1 MTSVVPQGWVMIT
14 LAIVLGVSGFLLPIA
29 AIIYLILE
37 RRTPRAKTQRSPKPA
52 RQKPL
57 TQLLAQGL
65 AGLSRAARR
74 APLVLV
80 MGARCAGK
88 TSLVNALLGENGL
101 PPTTLGDRRLSVRAG
116 KEVVYVELGSELFE
130 DRSGAGA
137 ELEKLLAKMALR
149 TCNILLM
156 VSAEV
161 AAHDP
166 TGLAQLGRTAREFV
180 EALTLRRRTAIPLR
194 VCLTHLDRAEPGFV
208 ELATLVGGQHWQG
221 TELRETR
228 QGPVLAG
235 LLHDFFR
242 NEPLLERALVSLEPA
257 EVDRVSAL
265 FARGSSVALARLEA
279 LYQELHI
286 RDSGKGILDE
296 PLVLC
301 AFCDGNPP
309 LLLGDPAK
317 LDPGRVAAD
326 LNYYDRARFNR
337 ALAYG
342 AVASLPLFVAYVWR
356 LHCLDDAA
364 KAVALFQRHDVRD
377 EAGINRAEARAGE
390 ALRRVLDPL
399 WPPLRWAYPA
409 YTRKVLG
416 VDDARLE
423 PSGDRGLFLQLIRK
437 RYLDVDR
444 AEPTYKERLY
454 TAALLNATSD
464 SAVGAAILRDVKR
477 FSTVLELP
485 ATVISD
491 YVLLN
496 TAACG
501 AAPMDSTP
509 GNWTTVQDVL
519 ARANGAVELDT
530 LRTAAKNACLLKTS
544 RMGSARDPEQTALEQ
559 ALRISCAAQADAL
572 MKAGDGQELPAGVR
586 DHQAFEELLETAC
599 SDSKL
604 GAIQAQTLL
613 ELVLQLR
620 KLQAGSAVA
629 EQSDSKAQGA
639 CAFEGSVRD
648 RYTAAR
654 WQQIVKQSCAADLVV
669 WFSRE
674 RLVRSPFFT
683 ELDTAGKIGLGEQG
697 LGATVALSQEYWAKT
712 VQERV
717 IGPMSELPRALD
729 QACIEPAQAATLR
742 SKLTEALGTYA
753 REYQNAL
760 QNYYASFRFPYA
772 NLASFRSS
780 LGTQL
785 AAGSWFDRF
794 WSTLVDNTRLDVSR
808 DPELRPLAEAVSPFS
823 TLVVL
828 QKGGQI
834 ELSKYSDVLRPYL
847 TILEERSP
855 SDPGPPLAE
864 RLSPLAKKGLS
875 LLDPNQEAPLTQV
888 QQVLDALGISQDLRA
903 PFLLPAERI
912 QSLAVSSLER
922 AVSDLY
928 ARELAPSATALW
940 QKFPFAPLGERE
952 AAPDDV
958 IAQLGAKGALKAAF
972 VNVIAPVVSRSPRG
986 GYVPAKVG
994 MRPLH
999 VPTAALE
1006 LGRWIDSVSSMLFDD
1021 AGKPKE
1027 LVLSLRSDALLR
1039 ARPGD
1044 RMVAINGHVTAGS
1057 STVVAINQAP
1067 GWQKLSVGWTSP
1079 VAAQVGVSLRGQ
1091 SPSDAVERTRVATGE
1106 NWQILHLL
1114 CDADSLRDDSVS
1126 WQFGPVQ
1133 VTFELESNPFER
1145 LVAPGKSPN
1154 CSVQISDKKGP
1165 DDVAMVIST
1174 GSN

>member
-37 RRTPRAKTQRSPKPA
+37 RRTPRAKTQRPPKPV

-57 TQLLAQGL
+57 TQLLDQGL
-65 AGLSRAARR
+65 AGLSHSARR

-101 PPTTLGDRRLSVRAG
+101 PSTAFGDRRLIVRAG
-116 KEVVYVELGSELFE
+116 KEIVYVELGSELFE

-149 TCNILLM
+149 TCNILLV

-161 AAHDP
+161 ATHDP
-166 TGLAQLGRTAREFV
+166 TGLAPIGRTAREFV

-208 ELATLVGGQHWQG
+208 ELARLVGGQHWEG

-265 FARGSSVALARLEA
+265 FARGSSAALARLEA
-279 LYQELHI
+279 LYQELHV
-286 RDSGKGILDE
+286 RDSGKGIHDE

-301 AFCDGNPP
+301 AFCESNPP

-317 LDPGRVAAD
+317 IDPGRVAAD
-326 LNYYDRARFNR
+326 LSYYDRARFNR

-342 AVASLPLFVAYVWR
+342 AVACLPLFVAYVWR

-364 KAVALFQRHDVRD
+364 KEVAAFQRHDARD
-377 EAGINRAEARAGE
+377 EAGLNRAEARAGE
-390 ALRRVLDPL
+390 ALRRVLDPF

-416 VDDARLE
+416 GDSDRRERATASRARGHAEPTDRARLD
-423 PSGDRGLFLQLIRK
+423 PRGDSDRGLFLQLIRK

-454 TAALLNATSD
+454 AAAVLNATSD
-464 SAVGAAILRDVKR
+464 SVVGASILKDVKR
-477 FSTVLELP
+477 FAEVLKLP
-485 ATVISD
+485 AAVVAD

-501 AAPMDSTP
+501 AATMDSTP
-509 GNWTTVQDVL
+509 GNWTAVQDVL
-519 ARANGAVELDT
+519 ARSNGVVELDT

-559 ALRISCAAQADAL
+559 ALRVSCATQADAL
-572 MKAGDGQELPAGVR
+572 VGAGDGQELPAGVR

-604 GAIQAQTLL
+604 SAIQAQTLL
-613 ELVLQLR
+613 ELVAQLR
-620 KLQAGSAVA
+620 KLQTGNPGA
-629 EQSDSKAQGA
+629 ERSDGNVQGA
-639 CAFEGSVRD
+639 CAFEGGVRE
-648 RYTAAR
+648 RYTAAH
-654 WQQIVKQSCAADLVV
+654 WQQIAKQSRAADLVV

-683 ELDTAGKIGLGEQG
+683 EADTAGKIGLGEQG
-697 LGATVALSQEYWAKT
+697 LGATVALSQEYWVKT

-717 IGPMSELPRALD
+717 IGPFGELPRAMD

-742 SKLTEALGTYA
+742 SKISEALAAYA
-753 REYQNAL
+753 RDYQDAL
-760 QNYYASFRFPYA
+760 RNYYASFRFPYA

-780 LGTQL
+780 LGAQL
-785 AAGSWFDRF
+785 APGSWFDRF
-794 WSTLVDNTRLDVSR
+794 WSTLVDNTRLDVAR
-808 DPELRPLAEAVSPFS
+808 DPELKPLGEAVAPFS
-823 TLVVL
+823 TLVAL

-834 ELSKYSDVLRPYL
+834 DLSKYSDVLRPYL

-888 QQVLDALGISQDLRA
+888 QQVLDALGLSQDLRA

-912 QSLAVSSLER
+912 QSLAIGSLER

-928 ARELAPSATALW
+928 TRELAPSATALW

-972 VNVIAPVVSRSPRG
+972 ANVIAPVVSRSPRG

-994 MRPLH
+994 MQPLH

-1006 LGRWIDSVSSMLFDD
+1006 LGRWIDSVTSMLFDD

-1027 LVLSLRSDALLR
+1027 LVLSLRSDTLLR
-1039 ARPGD
+1039 AQPGD

-1067 GWQKLSVGWTSP
+1067 GWQRLSVGWT
-1079 VAAQVGVSLRGQ
+1079 A
-1091 SPSDAVERTRVATGE
+1091 
-1106 NWQILHLL
+1106 
-1114 CDADSLRDDSVS
+1114 
-1126 WQFGPVQ
+1126 
-1133 VTFELESNPFER
+1133 
-1145 LVAPGKSPN
+1145 
-1154 CSVQISDKKGP
+1154 
-1165 DDVAMVIST
+1165 
-1174 GSN
+1174 